1 MTLHLECYVVVSSWN
16 TGMAVSRNAGCLSD
30 LASTCACSDVSSER
44 ASRFVTSSILVVRAV
59 GVIHARG
66 RIGGL
71 SCQSTV
77 HGRAS

>member
-16 TGMAVSRNAGCLSD
+16 TGMAVSRNAGCQGATWLRP
-30 LASTCACSDVSSER
+30 VR

>member
-16 TGMAVSRNAGCLSD
+16 TGMAVSRNAGCQVATWLRPVRGR
-30 LASTCACSDVSSER
+30 LER
-44 ASRFVTSSILVVRAV
+44 ACEPFRNIVDLGRVRAV

>member
-16 TGMAVSRNAGCLSD
+16 TGMAVSRNAGCQACD
-30 LASTCACSDVSSER
+30 LASTCACSDVSR